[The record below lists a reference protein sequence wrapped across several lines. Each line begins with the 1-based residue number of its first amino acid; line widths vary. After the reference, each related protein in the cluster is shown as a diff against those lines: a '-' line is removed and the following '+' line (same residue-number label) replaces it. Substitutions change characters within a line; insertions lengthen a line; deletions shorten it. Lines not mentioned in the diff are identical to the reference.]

1 MLRGIKKS
9 LSGLNSRIFGSSMK
23 TITSGEM
30 FGPPQG
36 TQYQDLSGGTDTDIQ
51 SQIEGRTS
59 NSGSQA
65 QFYEKDTDESKKEA
79 GASGSLSDLKDVLTE
94 IAYDIKS
101 IGINTLETV
110 EVLREAFKPSR
121 DDKIA
126 GAEKTGDVDDGK
138 VDDDGELPF
147 KIPELSK
154 GIKFLLGAAGF
165 ALLLKF
171 SDKFITPLANV
182 LKFIKKDLIPALGEL
197 NKIITDTPGGYFTLL
212 SGIGLITTLGKFFGA
227 KGKLTKLFTG
237 VSNLMKSGITQVT
250 KFGAMLV
257 ASVKNSFLGKIVSK
271 AFKGISKV
279 GKQLAGVIKTIGNFI
294 LKPLSFI
301 SKISGLSTFL
311 KLGLAVGKAIPFL
324 GQIILVIQGLFG
336 FITGAIEGFKTDGP
350 VGAIKG
356 ALIGL
361 YDGVVGNFLNMI
373 KDVIAWVLGK
383 FGLDG
388 ASEFIGNLDFSF
400 DGLKSAFFA
409 VVDVVKQ
416 AFHTLVEG
424 LKTAAR
430 FLIDKANVLNPF
442 ADIPTPKFLQPKEYK
457 SSGALETAEAQLGE
471 LNAMSTQS
479 EPTAEQKAI
488 FSGGLDKI
496 KGPITAKDLDSNVQM
511 TGKEFGELFA
521 DKTDKPPST
530 TIIQDNSTKSN
541 TTQNKNTT
549 ETSSANTTHSDSTA
563 AALAALQYAY

>member
-227 KGKLTKLFTG
+227 KGKLTNLFKS

-271 AFKGISKV
+271 AFRGISKV

-336 FITGAIEGFKTDGP
+336 FITGAIEGFKTGGIT
-350 VGAIKG
+350 GAITG

-373 KDVIAWVLGK
+373 KDVIAWVLSK

-409 VVDVVKQ
+409 VVDIVKQ
-416 AFHTLVEG
+416 AFHFVVEM
-424 LKTAAR
+424 LKKTGR
-430 FLIDKANVLNPF
+430 GIIKLANIIPGV
-442 ADIPTPKFLQPKEYK
+442 DISIPKFLQPKEYE
-457 SSGALETAEAQLGE
+457 SSGALETAQAQLGE
-471 LNAMSTQS
+471 LDAMSTQS
-479 EPTAEQKAI
+479 EPTAEQKAL
-488 FSGGLDKI
+488 FSGELDKI
-496 KGPITAKDLDSNVQM
+496 QAPIKAEDLDSNVSM
-511 TGKEFGELFA
+511 TGKEFGSLLGN
-521 DKTDKPPST
+521 KTDKPPST

-549 ETSSANTTHSDSTA
+549 ETSGTNTIHSETTA

>member
-1 MLRGIKKS
+1 
-9 LSGLNSRIFGSSMK
+9 MK

-30 FGPPQG
+30 FGPAQA
-36 TQYQDLSGGTDTDIQ
+36 TQYQDLSGVPNTALQD
-51 SQIEGRTS
+51 QIEGRTS
-59 NSGSQA
+59 NSDSQA
-65 QFYEKDTDESKKEA
+65 QFYERDTDKFKKEEGA
-79 GASGSLSDLKDVLTE
+79 GGLFVLKDVLTE

-101 IGINTLETV
+101 IGKNTLETV
-110 EVLREAFKPSR
+110 EVLRTAFTSSR

-126 GAEKTGDVDDGK
+126 AAEKTSDAAGDEV
-138 VDDDGELPF
+138 DDGELPF

-154 GIKFLLGAAGF
+154 GVKFLLGAAGL
-165 ALLLKF
+165 ALLFKF

-212 SGIGLITTLGKFFGA
+212 SGIGLITTLNNFFGV
-227 KGKLTKLFTG
+227 KGKLTNLFKS
-237 VSNLMKSGITQVT
+237 VSNIMKSGITQVT
-250 KFGAMLV
+250 KFGTMLV
-257 ASVKNSFLGKIVSK
+257 ASVKNSFLGKAVSK

-279 GKQLAGVIKTIGNFI
+279 GKQLAGVIKTVGKFI
-294 LKPLSFI
+294 LKPLTFF

-311 KLGLAVGKAIPFL
+311 KLGLSVGKAIPIL

-336 FITGAIEGFKTDGP
+336 FITGAIEGFKTGGIT
-350 VGAIKG
+350 GAITG

-400 DGLKSAFFA
+400 DGLKSAFLV
-409 VVDVVKQ
+409 VVDLVKEGFHFVVEMLKK
-416 AFHTLVEG
+416 AGRG
-424 LKTAAR
+424 LIIAANK
-430 FLIDKANVLNPF
+430 F
-442 ADIPTPKFLQPKEYK
+442 IPGDGISIPKFLQPKEYV
-457 SSGALETAEAQLGE
+457 SSGALETAQAQVGE
-471 LNAMSTQS
+471 LDAMSTQYAQ
-479 EPTAEQKAI
+479 PTAEEKSF

-496 KGPITAKDLDSNVQM
+496 QAPIKAEDLDSNVSM
-511 TGKEFGELFA
+511 TGKEFGSLLGG
-521 DKTDKPPST
+521 PPDTQAST

-541 TTQNKNTT
+541 TTQTKNTT
-549 ETSSANTTHSDSTA
+549 ETSGASPHDLDPTA
-563 AALAALQYAY
+563 KLLTQLAYF

>member
-271 AFKGISKV
+271 AFRGISKV

-336 FITGAIEGFKTDGP
+336 FITGAIEGFKTGGIT
-350 VGAIKG
+350 GAITG

-373 KDVIAWVLGK
+373 KDVIAWVLSK

-388 ASEFIGNLDFSF
+388 AAEFIGNLDYSF

-409 VVDVVKQ
+409 VVDIVKQ
-416 AFHTLVEG
+416 AFHFVVEM
-424 LKTAAR
+424 LKKTGR
-430 FLIDKANVLNPF
+430 GIIKLANIIPGV
-442 ADIPTPKFLQPKEYK
+442 DISIPKFLQPKEYE
-457 SSGALETAEAQLGE
+457 SSGALETAQAQLGE
-471 LNAMSTQS
+471 LDAISTQS
-479 EPTAEQKAI
+479 EPTAEQKAL
-488 FSGGLDKI
+488 FSGELDKI
-496 KGPITAKDLDSNVQM
+496 QAPIKAEDLDSNVSM
-511 TGKEFGELFA
+511 TGKEFGSLLGN
-521 DKTDKPPST
+521 KTDKPPST

-549 ETSSANTTHSDSTA
+549 ETSGASTTHSDSTA

>member
-1 MLRGIKKS
+1 MLKGIKKS
-9 LSGLNSRIFGSSMK
+9 LSELNSRVFGSSMK
-23 TITSGEM
+23 TIASGEM

-227 KGKLTKLFTG
+227 KGKLTNLFKS

-271 AFKGISKV
+271 AFRGISKV

-336 FITGAIEGFKTDGP
+336 FITGAIEGFKTGGIT
-350 VGAIKG
+350 GAITG

-373 KDVIAWVLGK
+373 KDVIAWVLSK

-388 ASEFIGNLDFSF
+388 ASEFIGNLDYSF

-409 VVDVVKQ
+409 VVDIVKQ
-416 AFHTLVEG
+416 AFHFVVEM
-424 LKTAAR
+424 LKKTGR
-430 FLIDKANVLNPF
+430 GIIKLANIIPGV
-442 ADIPTPKFLQPKEYK
+442 DISIPKFLQPKEYE
-457 SSGALETAEAQLGE
+457 SSGALETAQAQLGE
-471 LNAMSTQS
+471 LDAISTQS
-479 EPTAEQKAI
+479 EPTAEQKAL
-488 FSGGLDKI
+488 FSGELDKI
-496 KGPITAKDLDSNVQM
+496 QAPIKAEDLDSNVSM
-511 TGKEFGELFA
+511 TGKEFGSLLGN
-521 DKTDKPPST
+521 KTDKPPST

-549 ETSSANTTHSDSTA
+549 ETSGASTTHSDSTA

>member
-271 AFKGISKV
+271 AFRGISKV

-336 FITGAIEGFKTDGP
+336 FITGAIEGFKTGGIT
-350 VGAIKG
+350 GAITG

-373 KDVIAWVLGK
+373 KDVIAWVLSK

-388 ASEFIGNLDFSF
+388 ASEFIGNLDYSF

-409 VVDVVKQ
+409 VVDIVKQ
-416 AFHTLVEG
+416 AFHFVVEM
-424 LKTAAR
+424 LKKTGR
-430 FLIDKANVLNPF
+430 GIIKLANIIPGV
-442 ADIPTPKFLQPKEYK
+442 DISIPKFLQPKEYE
-457 SSGALETAEAQLGE
+457 SSGALETAQAQLGE
-471 LNAMSTQS
+471 LDAISTQS
-479 EPTAEQKAI
+479 EPTAEQKAL
-488 FSGGLDKI
+488 FSGELDKI
-496 KGPITAKDLDSNVQM
+496 QAPIKAEDLDSNVSM
-511 TGKEFGELFA
+511 TGKEFGSLLGN
-521 DKTDKPPST
+521 KTDKPPST

-549 ETSSANTTHSDSTA
+549 ETSGASTTHSDSTA

>member
-227 KGKLTKLFTG
+227 KGKLTNLFKS

-271 AFKGISKV
+271 AFRGISKV
-279 GKQLAGVIKTIGNFI
+279 GKQLAGVIKTIGNYI

-336 FITGAIEGFKTDGP
+336 FITGAIEGFKTGGIT
-350 VGAIKG
+350 GAITG

-373 KDVIAWVLGK
+373 KDVIAWVLSK

-409 VVDVVKQ
+409 VVDIVKQ
-416 AFHTLVEG
+416 SFHFVVESLKKTGRG
-424 LKTAAR
+424 LIE
-430 FLIDKANVLNPF
+430 LANIIPGV
-442 ADIPTPKFLQPKEYK
+442 DISIPKFLQPKEYV
-457 SSGALETAEAQLGE
+457 SSGALETAQAQVGE
-471 LNAMSTQS
+471 LDAMSTQYTQ
-479 EPTAEQKAI
+479 PTAEQKAI

>member
-30 FGPPQG
+30 FGPAQA
-36 TQYQDLSGGTDTDIQ
+36 TQYQDLSGGTNTDIQ
-51 SQIEGRTS
+51 NQIEGRTS
-59 NSGSQA
+59 GSDSQA
-65 QFYEKDTDESKKEA
+65 QFYERDTDKFKKEEGA
-79 GASGSLSDLKDVLTE
+79 GGLFVLKDVLTE

-101 IGINTLETV
+101 IGKNTLETV
-110 EVLREAFKPSR
+110 EVLREAFTSSR

-126 GAEKTGDVDDGK
+126 GAEKTSDAAGGDEV
-138 VDDDGELPF
+138 DDGELPF

-154 GIKFLLGAAGF
+154 GVKFLLGAAGL
-165 ALLLKF
+165 ALLFKF

-212 SGIGLITTLGKFFGA
+212 SGIGLMTNLNKFFGV
-227 KGKLTKLFTG
+227 KGRLTNLFKN
-237 VSNLMKSGITQVT
+237 VSNIILKGIAEVRM
-250 KFGAMLV
+250 FGTMMV
-257 ASVKNSFLGKIVSK
+257 ASVKNSFLGKAVSK

-279 GKQLAGVIKTIGNFI
+279 GKQLAGVIKTVGKFI
-294 LKPLSFI
+294 LKPLTFF

-311 KLGLAVGKAIPFL
+311 KLGLSVGKAIPIL

-336 FITGAIEGFKTDGP
+336 FITGAIEGFKTGGIT
-350 VGAIKG
+350 GAITG

-373 KDVIAWVLGK
+373 KDVIAWVLSK

-400 DGLKSAFFA
+400 DGLKSAFLV

-430 FLIDKANVLNPF
+430 GLIDKANVLNPF
-442 ADIPTPKFLQPKEYK
+442 ADIPTPKFLQPKEYE
-457 SSGALETAEAQLGE
+457 SSGALETAEAQLGG
-471 LNAMSTQS
+471 LDAMSTQYAQ
-479 EPTAEQKAI
+479 PTAEEKSF

-496 KGPITAKDLDSNVQM
+496 QQPIKAEDLDSNVAM
-511 TGKEFGELFA
+511 TGKEFGSLFGG
-521 DKTDKPPST
+521 PPGTQAST

-541 TTQNKNTT
+541 TTQTKNTT
-549 ETSSANTTHSDSTA
+549 ETSGASPHDLDPTA
-563 AALAALQYAY
+563 KLLTQLAYF

>member
-30 FGPPQG
+30 FGPAQA
-36 TQYQDLSGGTDTDIQ
+36 TQYQDLSGGTNTDIQ
-51 SQIEGRTS
+51 NQIEGRTS
-59 NSGSQA
+59 GSDSQA
-65 QFYEKDTDESKKEA
+65 QFYERDTDKFKKEEGA
-79 GASGSLSDLKDVLTE
+79 GGLFVLKDVLTE

-101 IGINTLETV
+101 IGKNTLETV
-110 EVLREAFKPSR
+110 EVLREAFTSSR

-126 GAEKTGDVDDGK
+126 GAEKTSDAAGGDEV
-138 VDDDGELPF
+138 DDGELPF

-154 GIKFLLGAAGF
+154 GVKFLLGAAGL
-165 ALLLKF
+165 ALLFKF

-212 SGIGLITTLGKFFGA
+212 SGIGLMTNLNKFFGV
-227 KGKLTKLFTG
+227 KGRLTNLFKN
-237 VSNLMKSGITQVT
+237 VSNIILKGIAEVRM
-250 KFGAMLV
+250 FGTMMV
-257 ASVKNSFLGKIVSK
+257 ASVKNSFLGKAVSK

-279 GKQLAGVIKTIGNFI
+279 GKQLAGVIKTVGKFI
-294 LKPLSFI
+294 LKPLTFF

-311 KLGLAVGKAIPFL
+311 KLGLSVGKAIPIL

-336 FITGAIEGFKTDGP
+336 FITGAIEGFKTGGIT
-350 VGAIKG
+350 GAITG

-373 KDVIAWVLGK
+373 KDVIAWVLSK

-400 DGLKSAFFA
+400 DGLKSAFLV

-430 FLIDKANVLNPF
+430 VLIDKANALNPF
-442 ADIPTPKFLQPKEYK
+442 ADIPTPKFLQPKEYE
-457 SSGALETAEAQLGE
+457 SSGALETAEAQLGG
-471 LNAMSTQS
+471 LDAMSTQYAQ
-479 EPTAEQKAI
+479 PTAEEKSF

-496 KGPITAKDLDSNVQM
+496 QQPIKAEDLDSNVAM
-511 TGKEFGELFA
+511 TGKEFGSLFA
-521 DKTDKPPST
+521 DNKDKPAT
-530 TIIQDNSTKSN
+530 TTVIQDNSTKSN
-541 TTQNKNTT
+541 TTQTKNTT
-549 ETSSANTTHSDSTA
+549 ETSGASPHDLDPTA
-563 AALAALQYAY
+563 KLLTQLAYF

>member
-227 KGKLTKLFTG
+227 KGKLTNLFKS

-279 GKQLAGVIKTIGNFI
+279 GKQLAGVIKTVGKFI

-336 FITGAIEGFKTDGP
+336 FITGAIEGFKTGGIT
-350 VGAIKG
+350 GAITG

-373 KDVIAWVLGK
+373 KDVIAWVLSK

-388 ASEFIGNLDFSF
+388 ASEFIGNLDYSF

-409 VVDVVKQ
+409 VVDIVKQ
-416 AFHTLVEG
+416 AFHFVVEM
-424 LKTAAR
+424 LKKTGR
-430 FLIDKANVLNPF
+430 GIIKLANIIPGV
-442 ADIPTPKFLQPKEYK
+442 DISIPKFLQPKEYE
-457 SSGALETAEAQLGE
+457 SSGALETAQAQLGE
-471 LNAMSTQS
+471 LDAISTQS
-479 EPTAEQKAI
+479 EPTAEQKAL
-488 FSGGLDKI
+488 FSGELDKI
-496 KGPITAKDLDSNVQM
+496 QAPIKAEDLDSNVSM
-511 TGKEFGELFA
+511 TGKEFGSLLGN
-521 DKTDKPPST
+521 KTDKPPST

-549 ETSSANTTHSDSTA
+549 ETSGASTTHSDSTA

>member
-1 MLRGIKKS
+1 MLKGIKKS
-9 LSGLNSRIFGSSMK
+9 LSELNSRVFGSSMK
-23 TITSGEM
+23 TIASGEM

-336 FITGAIEGFKTDGP
+336 FITGAIEGFKTGGIT
-350 VGAIKG
+350 GAITG

-373 KDVIAWVLGK
+373 KDVIAWVLSK

-388 ASEFIGNLDFSF
+388 ASEFIGNLDYSF

-409 VVDVVKQ
+409 VVDIVKQ
-416 AFHTLVEG
+416 AFHFVVEM
-424 LKTAAR
+424 LKKTGR
-430 FLIDKANVLNPF
+430 GIIKLANIIPGV
-442 ADIPTPKFLQPKEYK
+442 DISIPKFLQPKEYE
-457 SSGALETAEAQLGE
+457 SSGALETAQAQLGE
-471 LNAMSTQS
+471 LDAISTQS
-479 EPTAEQKAI
+479 EPTAEQKAL
-488 FSGGLDKI
+488 FSGELDKI
-496 KGPITAKDLDSNVQM
+496 QAPIKAEDLDSNVSM
-511 TGKEFGELFA
+511 TGKEFGSLLGN
-521 DKTDKPPST
+521 KTDKPPST

-549 ETSSANTTHSDSTA
+549 ETSGASTTHSDSTA

>member
-227 KGKLTKLFTG
+227 KGKLTNLFKS

-336 FITGAIEGFKTDGP
+336 FITGAIEGFKTGGIT
-350 VGAIKG
+350 GAITG

-373 KDVIAWVLGK
+373 KDVIAWVLSK

-388 ASEFIGNLDFSF
+388 ASEFIGNLDYSF

-409 VVDVVKQ
+409 VVDIVKQ
-416 AFHTLVEG
+416 AFHFVVEM
-424 LKTAAR
+424 LKKTGR
-430 FLIDKANVLNPF
+430 GIIKLANIIPGV
-442 ADIPTPKFLQPKEYK
+442 DISIPKFLQPKEYE
-457 SSGALETAEAQLGE
+457 SSGALETAQAQLGE
-471 LNAMSTQS
+471 LDAISTQS
-479 EPTAEQKAI
+479 EPTAEQKAL
-488 FSGGLDKI
+488 FSGELDKI
-496 KGPITAKDLDSNVQM
+496 QAPIKAEDLDSNVSM
-511 TGKEFGELFA
+511 TGKEFGSLLGN
-521 DKTDKPPST
+521 KTDKPPST

-549 ETSSANTTHSDSTA
+549 ETSGASTTHSDSTA

>member
-227 KGKLTKLFTG
+227 KGKLTNLFKS

-271 AFKGISKV
+271 AFRGISKV

-336 FITGAIEGFKTDGP
+336 FITGAIEGFKTGGIT
-350 VGAIKG
+350 GAITG

-373 KDVIAWVLGK
+373 KDVIAWVLSK

-388 ASEFIGNLDFSF
+388 ASEFIGNLDYSF

-409 VVDVVKQ
+409 VVDIVKQ
-416 AFHTLVEG
+416 AFHFVVEM
-424 LKTAAR
+424 LKKTGR
-430 FLIDKANVLNPF
+430 GIIKLANIIPGV
-442 ADIPTPKFLQPKEYK
+442 DISIPKFLQPKEYE
-457 SSGALETAEAQLGE
+457 SSGALETAQAQLGE
-471 LNAMSTQS
+471 LDAISTQS
-479 EPTAEQKAI
+479 EPTAEQKAL
-488 FSGGLDKI
+488 FSGELDKI
-496 KGPITAKDLDSNVQM
+496 QAPIKAEDLDSNVSM
-511 TGKEFGELFA
+511 TGKEFGSLLGN
-521 DKTDKPPST
+521 KTDKPPST

-549 ETSSANTTHSDSTA
+549 ETSGASTTHSDSTA

>member
-126 GAEKTGDVDDGK
+126 GAEKTGDAAGGDE

-227 KGKLTKLFTG
+227 KGKLTNLFKS

-336 FITGAIEGFKTDGP
+336 FITGAIEGFKTGGIT
-350 VGAIKG
+350 GAITG

-373 KDVIAWVLGK
+373 KDVIAWVLSK

-388 ASEFIGNLDFSF
+388 AAEFIGNLDYSF

-409 VVDVVKQ
+409 VVDIVKQ
-416 AFHTLVEG
+416 AFHFVVEM
-424 LKTAAR
+424 LKKTGR
-430 FLIDKANVLNPF
+430 GIIKLANIIPGV
-442 ADIPTPKFLQPKEYK
+442 DISIPKFLQPKEYE
-457 SSGALETAEAQLGE
+457 SSGALETAQAQLGE
-471 LNAMSTQS
+471 LDAISTQS
-479 EPTAEQKAI
+479 EPTAEQKAL
-488 FSGGLDKI
+488 FSGELDKI
-496 KGPITAKDLDSNVQM
+496 QAPIKAEDLDSNVSM
-511 TGKEFGELFA
+511 TGKEFGSLLGN
-521 DKTDKPPST
+521 KTDKPPST

-549 ETSSANTTHSDSTA
+549 ETSGASTTHSDSTA

>member
-227 KGKLTKLFTG
+227 KGKLTNLFKS

-271 AFKGISKV
+271 AFRGISKV

-336 FITGAIEGFKTDGP
+336 FITGAIEGFKTGGIT
-350 VGAIKG
+350 GAITG

-361 YDGVVGNFLNMI
+361 YDGILGNFLNMI
-373 KDVIAWVLGK
+373 KDVIAWVLSK

-388 ASEFIGNLDFSF
+388 ASEFIGNLDYSF

-409 VVDVVKQ
+409 VVDIVKQ
-416 AFHTLVEG
+416 AFHFVVEM
-424 LKTAAR
+424 LKKTGR
-430 FLIDKANVLNPF
+430 GIIKLANIIPGV
-442 ADIPTPKFLQPKEYK
+442 DISIPKFLQPKEYE
-457 SSGALETAEAQLGE
+457 SSGALETAQAQLGE
-471 LNAMSTQS
+471 LDAISTQS
-479 EPTAEQKAI
+479 EPTAEQKAL
-488 FSGGLDKI
+488 FSGELDKI
-496 KGPITAKDLDSNVQM
+496 QAPIKAEDLDSNVSM
-511 TGKEFGELFA
+511 TGKEFGSLLGN
-521 DKTDKPPST
+521 KTDKPPST

-549 ETSSANTTHSDSTA
+549 ETSGASTTHSDSTA

>member
-227 KGKLTKLFTG
+227 KGKLTNLFKS

-271 AFKGISKV
+271 AFRGISKV

-336 FITGAIEGFKTDGP
+336 FITGAIEGFKTGGIT
-350 VGAIKG
+350 GAITG

-373 KDVIAWVLGK
+373 KDVIAWVLSK

-388 ASEFIGNLDFSF
+388 ASEFIGNLDYSF
-400 DGLKSAFFA
+400 DGLKSAFFV
-409 VVDVVKQ
+409 VVDMVKQ
-416 AFHTLVEG
+416 AFHFVVEM
-424 LKTAAR
+424 LKKTGR
-430 FLIDKANVLNPF
+430 GIIILANKIPGV
-442 ADIPTPKFLQPKEYK
+442 DISIPKFLQPKEYV
-457 SSGALETAEAQLGE
+457 SSGALETAQAQVGE
-471 LNAMSTQS
+471 LDAMSTQYTQ
-479 EPTAEQKAI
+479 PTAEQKAI

>member
-30 FGPPQG
+30 FGPAQA
-36 TQYQDLSGGTDTDIQ
+36 TQYQDLSGGTNTDIQ
-51 SQIEGRTS
+51 NQIEGRTS
-59 NSGSQA
+59 GSDSQA
-65 QFYEKDTDESKKEA
+65 QFYERDTDKFKKEEGA
-79 GASGSLSDLKDVLTE
+79 GGLFVLKDVLTE

-101 IGINTLETV
+101 IGVNTLETV
-110 EVLREAFKPSR
+110 EVLREAFKPNR

-126 GAEKTGDVDDGK
+126 GAEKTSDAAGGGDE
-138 VDDDGELPF
+138 DDGELPF

-154 GIKFLLGAAGF
+154 GVKFLLGAAGL
-165 ALLLKF
+165 ALLFKF

-212 SGIGLITTLGKFFGA
+212 SGIGLMTNLNKFFGV
-227 KGKLTKLFTG
+227 KGRLTNLFKN
-237 VSNLMKSGITQVT
+237 VSNIILKGIAEVRM
-250 KFGAMLV
+250 FGTMMV
-257 ASVKNSFLGKIVSK
+257 ASVKNSFLGKAVSK

-279 GKQLAGVIKTIGNFI
+279 GKQLAGVIKTVGKFI
-294 LKPLSFI
+294 LKPLTFF

-311 KLGLAVGKAIPFL
+311 KLGLSVGKAIPIL

-336 FITGAIEGFKTDGP
+336 FITGAIEGFKTGGIT
-350 VGAIKG
+350 GAITG

-373 KDVIAWVLGK
+373 KDVIAWVLSK

-400 DGLKSAFFA
+400 DGLKSAFLV

-442 ADIPTPKFLQPKEYK
+442 ADIPTPKFLQPKEYE
-457 SSGALETAEAQLGE
+457 SSGALETAEAQLGG
-471 LNAMSTQS
+471 LDAMSTQYAQ
-479 EPTAEQKAI
+479 PTAEEKSF

-496 KGPITAKDLDSNVQM
+496 QQPIKAEDLDSNVSM
-511 TGKEFGELFA
+511 TGKEFGSLLGG
-521 DKTDKPPST
+521 PPGTQAST

-541 TTQNKNTT
+541 TTQTKNTT
-549 ETSSANTTHSDSTA
+549 ETSGASPHDLDPTA
-563 AALAALQYAY
+563 KLLTQLAYF